1 MKWKF
6 VLACTATSAIAGLVP
21 AMIANSQSGG
31 AAMRAMDNNC
41 PPGYVAP
48 APTSQ
53 YVAPAPQATVTPAPT
68 APGFEIDWDGLS
80 RTVAPNLSN
89 WLNPQQ
95 PAALTRGADWLKP
108 IGGQVEISA
117 KALKTITHL
126 KAGGAGQNVE
136 TIYKLLGQPTRVD
149 LDNASGKPAIAYWN
163 TPSETIIGVVSETD
177 PSYLGIGI
185 N

>member
-1 MKWKF
+1 MRWKF
-6 VLACTATSAIAGLVP
+6 ILACIATSAIAGLVP

-31 AAMRAMDNNC
+31 AAMRAMDNDC
-41 PPGYVAP
+41 PP
-48 APTSQ
+48 Q
-53 YVAPAPQATVTPAPT
+53 YVAPKPIAAAPPASPT
-68 APGFEIDWDGLS
+68 SEQPPGFEIDWDGLG

-95 PAALTRGADWLKP
+95 QPTVSTRGSDWLKP
-108 IGGQVEISA
+108 IGGQVEVPS
-117 KALKTITHL
+117 KALRTVANL

-149 LDNASGKPAIAYWN
+149 LDNVSKKPAIAYWDI
-163 TPSETIIGVVSETD
+163 PSGTIIGVVDDTSS
-177 PSYLGIGI
+177 SYLGIGI